1 MPSETM
7 TLAFEL
13 AAIQQTREPQAVIVE
28 ARRWAQSVG
37 LITADAGAAHTF
49 SSENL
54 VRRDFQVMPTTS
66 NVQHL
71 RNQFTTE
78 RHVLI
83 GEALDRPD
91 YLPQHHWEYF
101 VLADAAS
108 AAGWELENTET
119 SPRKQ
124 FSSWLARVFR
134 SCV

>member
-13 AAIQQTREPQAVIVE
+13 AAIQQARGPQAVIVE
-28 ARRWAQSVG
+28 TRRRAQNVS
-37 LITADAGAAHTF
+37 LITEDAGAAHAF

-66 NVQHL
+66 NIRHL
-71 RNQFTTE
+71 RNQFTKE

-108 AAGWELENTET
+108 AAG
-119 SPRKQ
+119 
-124 FSSWLARVFR
+124 
-134 SCV
+134 

>member
-1 MPSETM
+1 M

-13 AAIQQTREPQAVIVE
+13 AAIQQAREPQAVVVE
-28 ARRWAQSVG
+28 ARRWAQNVG
-37 LITADAGAAHTF
+37 LITADAGAAHAF

-54 VRRDFQVMPTTS
+54 VRRDFQVTPTTS
-66 NVQHL
+66 NFQHL
-71 RNQFTTE
+71 RSRFTTE

-108 AAGWELENTET
+108 AAGWDLENTET

-124 FSSWLARVFR
+124 LSSWLALAFR
-134 SCV
+134 SYG